1 MKILALI
8 TSLNK
13 KFKCCLEIL
22 KIYLHLGIPKKY
34 KQNAQQIVIIK
45 YFLVFHHFYSFHSKS
60 ALEHLSFAY
69 LTVECEITSCMY
81 LHSLNFRMNNVF
93 LEGEK
98 EKGKRLWR
106 KLNNERNSTAFVL
119 KALMP
124 QGEPKE
130 ESEVFAV
137 EDEGWDECG
146 LNVSFR
152 SPLIV

>member
-1 MKILALI
+1 
-8 TSLNK
+8 
-13 KFKCCLEIL
+13 
-22 KIYLHLGIPKKY
+22 
-34 KQNAQQIVIIK
+34 
-45 YFLVFHHFYSFHSKS
+45 
-60 ALEHLSFAY
+60 
-69 LTVECEITSCMY
+69 
-81 LHSLNFRMNNVF
+81 MNNVF